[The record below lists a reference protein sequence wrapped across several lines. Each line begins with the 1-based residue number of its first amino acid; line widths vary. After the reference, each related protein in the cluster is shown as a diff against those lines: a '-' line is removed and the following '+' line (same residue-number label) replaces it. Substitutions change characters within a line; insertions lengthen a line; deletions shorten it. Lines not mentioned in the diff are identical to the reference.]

1 MHLLLH
7 ASLAAFVRP
16 CARAR
21 MHATRAKVRASEGPV
36 TVYSQAL
43 DEVLERLQQK
53 PYRRKQIR
61 KWVYEC
67 GVTDFQAMTNLP
79 KPLQAQLRHEVAS
92 GSMEV
97 ATEQESRDGTRKR
110 LLRLH
115 DGKLIESV
123 LMPYSDNRRTA
134 CISSQAGC
142 AMGCTFCATG
152 TMGFQGDL
160 SAGEILEQVRSTLGP
175 QPWHPP

>member
-7 ASLAAFVRP
+7 ASLAALARP

-21 MHATRAKVRASEGPV
+21 MHATRARVRASEGPV

-110 LLRLH
+110 LLRFQTG
-115 DGKLIESV
+115 DV
-123 LMPYSDNRRTA
+123 NYS
-134 CISSQAGC
+134 
-142 AMGCTFCATG
+142 
-152 TMGFQGDL
+152 
-160 SAGEILEQVRSTLGP
+160 
-175 QPWHPP
+175 

>member
-7 ASLAAFVRP
+7 ASLAATIVRS

-21 MHATRAKVRASEGPV
+21 THATRARVRASEGPV

-79 KPLQAQLRHEVAS
+79 KALQAKLLHEVAS

-97 ATEQESRDGTRKR
+97 E
-110 LLRLH
+110 
-115 DGKLIESV
+115 
-123 LMPYSDNRRTA
+123 PY
-134 CISSQAGC
+134 
-142 AMGCTFCATG
+142 
-152 TMGFQGDL
+152 
-160 SAGEILEQVRSTLGP
+160 P
-175 QPWHPP
+175 